1 MSYEITWESRG
12 VFKKLSG
19 YVSADEYGQSVDVV
33 QTDAR
38 FDELRYI
45 IVDATGITG
54 DDFTGEKLDEIACLK
69 HVAHRSNT
77 QCPVAYI
84 VTSGRLARMIMQA
97 TLSIRKLMTIAIF
110 PSVEDARHWFLAL
123 RHGTAHR

>member
-1 MSYEITWESRG
+1 MPYQITWESRG

-19 YVSADEYGQSVDVV
+19 FVSADEYDQSVDVV

-45 IVDATGITG
+45 IVDATGITE
-54 DDFTGEKLDEIACLK
+54 DDFTEDKLNEIACLK

-77 QCPVAYI
+77 QCPVAYV
-84 VTSGRLARMIMQA
+84 VTSGRLARMILQA
-97 TLSIRKLMTIAIF
+97 TLSIRKMMTIAIV
-110 PSVEDARHWFLAL
+110 PSVEDARNWFLDL
-123 RHGTAHR
+123 RHGTGFR

>member
-19 YVSADEYGQSVDVV
+19 FVSAEEYGQSVDVV

-45 IVDATGITG
+45 IVDATGITD
-54 DDFTGEKLDEIACLK
+54 DDFTDEKLDELACLK
-69 HVAHRSNT
+69 HVAHRSNA

-84 VTSGRLARMIMQA
+84 VTSGRLARMITQA
-97 TLSIRKLMTIAIF
+97 TLSIRQRVTIAIF
-110 PSVEDARHWFLAL
+110 PSVDDARGWFLAL
-123 RHGTAHR
+123 RHGAAYR

>member
-1 MSYEITWESRG
+1 MSYEITWEPRG

-19 YVSADEYGQSVDVV
+19 FVSADEYGQSVDVV

-45 IVDATGITG
+45 IVDATCITA
-54 DDFTGEKLDEIACLK
+54 DDFTDEKLGEIACLK

-97 TLSIRKLMTIAIF
+97 TLSIRRMMTIAIF
-110 PSVEDARHWFLAL
+110 ASVDDARTWLLAL
-123 RHGTAHR
+123 RHGGARH